1 MYIQFGNSTK
11 LSTKPRYISKVD
23 YESTRFFENTKR
35 ASVMLLIGFIEKKK
49 GGWEDYKLTSLYSSH
64 ETKETEIRAGFGVTP
79 QPGVPP
85 KVIPSFVYFKDNQ
98 HF

>member
-11 LSTKPRYISKVD
+11 LSTKPRYISIVD
-23 YESTRFFENTKR
+23 YESKRFFENTKR
-35 ASVMLLIGFIEKKK
+35 ASVMLLIGFTGKKKK
-49 GGWEDYKLTSLYSSH
+49 GQDYKLTSLYSSH
-64 ETKETEIRAGFGVTP
+64 ETKETDIRAGFGVTP